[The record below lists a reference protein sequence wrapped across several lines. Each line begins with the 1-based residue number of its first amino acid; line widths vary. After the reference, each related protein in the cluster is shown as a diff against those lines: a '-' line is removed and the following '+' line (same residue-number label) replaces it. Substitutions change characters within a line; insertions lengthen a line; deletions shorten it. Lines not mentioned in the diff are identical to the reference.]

1 MGTPTNTEEMEMSI
15 TADTYR
21 ANTYGEAAKIATPV
35 NTKELEVLIAQDK
48 VMNDD
53 PNYRMDAGVSIFT
66 APRKH
71 RLMGRNLRVVRLKD
85 GIPDSDNLI
94 WVPFTTG
101 IFDQNDKSADPG
113 RGTSLSPGSIFA
125 FHSLG
130 KVVRWEAK

>member
-1 MGTPTNTEEMEMSI
+1 
-15 TADTYR
+15 
-21 ANTYGEAAKIATPV
+21 
-35 NTKELEVLIAQDK
+35 
-48 VMNDD
+48 MNDD
-53 PNYRMDAGVSIFT
+53 PDYRMDAGVSIFT

-101 IFDQNDKSADPG
+101 IFDQNDKSAKPATDP
-113 RGTSLSPGSIFA
+113 RWNPGSIFA

-130 KVVRWEAK
+130 KVVRWEVA